1 MLRLRFERHVVQDGA
16 DELHF
21 AEVCSVEIQGKE
33 RFADRIDWGAVE
45 KIDELKRKLD
55 FELIMKID

>member
-1 MLRLRFERHVVQDGA
+1 MNRHWS
-16 DELHF
+16 EM
-21 AEVCSVEIQGKE
+21 EKE

-55 FELIMKID
+55 FELIMKIG